1 MNTIRTKRLVLTTVT
16 IADTVFLKQLFSFA
30 DVKKYYVLREDH
42 MSNIDL
48 FTAYM
53 VDSIKNERSIEYI
66 VRLTN
71 GTPIG

>member
-48 FTAYM
+48 FTA
-53 VDSIKNERSIEYI
+53 IWLI
-66 VRLTN
+66 V
-71 GTPIG
+71 